1 MTVPGLVL
9 AGTHSGAGKST
20 VTAGLLRAFRRR
32 GLSVAPFKA
41 GPDFL
46 DPMLH
51 AFAAGR
57 NSWNLDGWFMDDAA
71 LAEAWC
77 RGAQGADLGLVE
89 GVMGLF
95 DGTGQAFEGSTAELA
110 KRLGLPVV
118 LLVDAG
124 GMGTNAAAVVL
135 GHAKLWPE
143 LSLAGVIFNRV
154 GSEGHHALL
163 KQAVETHAG
172 VRSFGWI
179 RPDASF
185 HLPERHLGIHRPGE
199 IPGLDEALD
208 GFAQRLESTLDLEG
222 LRALAQTPGKGPTPI
237 KGCSDELHV
246 ALAFDE
252 AFCFIYQD
260 TLDRLMHLGVR
271 WVPFSPLRDRL
282 PEGVAGLYL
291 PGGYPELHAE
301 ALARRGDFFADLR
314 RKATQ
319 GFPIYAECGGYMVL
333 AESLVDAEGRTH
345 AMAGIIPGRVRMT
358 ERLQSFGYKRL
369 RALKDNLLCPEGAE
383 GKAHEFHHSV
393 WEDGPCHSAWEAAG
407 LRGGSAF
414 EGHAEGSLLAS
425 YAHVHFSAQP
435 GWAERWVARMR
446 HHRLLA
452 KVDA

>member
-32 GLSVAPFKA
+32 GMVVAPFKA

-57 NSWNLDGWFMDDAA
+57 SSWNLDGWFMDDAA
-71 LAEAWC
+71 LAEAWS
-77 RGAQGADLGLVE
+77 RGARGANLGLVE

-118 LLVDAG
+118 LLVDG
-124 GMGTNAAAVVL
+124 SGMGTNAAAVVL

-163 KQAVETHAG
+163 KEAVELHAG

-179 RPDASF
+179 RPDAAF
-185 HLPERHLGIHRPGE
+185 HLPERHLGLHRPAE
-199 IPGLDEALD
+199 IPGLDGVLE
-208 GFAQRLESTLDLEG
+208 GFAKGLEETLDLNG
-222 LRALAQTPGKGPTPI
+222 LLALAGGQGKTSAPVAPRVGDLP
-237 KGCSDELHV
+237 V
-246 ALAFDE
+246 ALAHDE
-252 AFCFIYQD
+252 AFCFFYQD
-260 TLDRLMHLGVR
+260 TLDRLERLGVR

-301 ALARRGDFFADLR
+301 ALANRGDFFADLR
-314 RKATQ
+314 QKHAQ
-319 GFPIYAECGGYMVL
+319 GLPIYAECGGYMAL
-333 AESLVDAEGRTH
+333 AEALVDADGRSH
-345 AMAGIIPGRVRMT
+345 AMAGLIPGRVRMT
-358 ERLQSFGYKRL
+358 GRLQSFGYKYL
-369 RALKDNLLCPEGAE
+369 RALKDTLLCPEGAE
-383 GKAHEFHHSV
+383 GKAHEFHYSV
-393 WEDGPCHSAWEAAG
+393 WEDGSSHPAWEAAG
-407 LRGGSAF
+407 LRGVSAF
-414 EGHAEGSLLAS
+414 EGYANSSLLAS
-425 YAHVHFSAQP
+425 YAHVHFAAQP
-435 GWAERWVARMR
+435 GWAEHWVARMR
-446 HHRLLA
+446 RRGHA
-452 KVDA
+452 PSVAE

>member
-20 VTAGLLRAFRRR
+20 VTAGLLLAFRRR
-32 GLSVAPFKA
+32 GLRVAPFKA
-41 GPDFL
+41 GHDFL

-57 NSWNLDGWFMDDAA
+57 SSWNLDGWFMDDAA
-71 LAEAWC
+71 LAEAWS
-77 RGAQGADLGLVE
+77 RGARDADLGLVE

-95 DGTGQAFEGSTAELA
+95 DGTGQGFEGSTAELA

-118 LLVDAG
+118 LVVDAP

-163 KQAVETHAG
+163 KEAVETHAG

-179 RPDASF
+179 RSDAAF
-185 HLPERHLGIHRPGE
+185 HLPERHLGLHRPGE
-199 IPGLDEALD
+199 IPGLGAALD
-208 GFAQRLESTLDLEG
+208 GFAAGLEATLDLDG
-222 LRALAQTPGKGPTPI
+222 LQAMAAGPRAGSAPVTASVGDLP
-237 KGCSDELHV
+237 V
-246 ALAFDE
+246 ALARDE
-252 AFCFIYQD
+252 AFCFLYQD
-260 TLDRLMHLGVR
+260 TLDRLTRLGVR

-301 ALARRGDFFADLR
+301 ALACRGDLFADLR
-314 RKATQ
+314 RAAAH
-319 GFPIYAECGGYMVL
+319 GLPIYAECGGYMAL
-333 AESLVDAEGRTH
+333 AEALVDAEGQSH
-345 AMAGIIPGRVRMT
+345 AMAGILPGRVRMT
-358 ERLQSFGYKRL
+358 GRLQSFGYKRL
-369 RALKDNLLCPEGAE
+369 RALRDTLLCPEGAE
-383 GKAHEFHHSV
+383 GKAHEFHYSV
-393 WEDGPCHSAWEAAG
+393 WEDGASRPAWEAAG

-414 EGHAEGSLLAS
+414 EGHAEGALLAS
-425 YAHVHFSAQP
+425 YAHIHFAAQP
-435 GWAERWVARMR
+435 GWAERWVAWMGR
-446 HHRLLA
+446 HRHLLGA
-452 KVDA
+452 VE